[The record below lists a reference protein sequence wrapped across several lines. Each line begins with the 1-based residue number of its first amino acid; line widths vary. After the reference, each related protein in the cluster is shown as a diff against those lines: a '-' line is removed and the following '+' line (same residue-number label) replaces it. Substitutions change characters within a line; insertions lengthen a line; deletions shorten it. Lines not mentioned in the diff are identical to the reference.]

1 MEVNMD
7 TSILVLYVDDSLT
20 MRRIIKNSLT
30 KLGFNNLIEAENG
43 ADALEKIRG
52 KKIGL
57 VLTDWNMPEMTGE
70 EFVRH
75 LRSSQEYKDVPI
87 VMITTRSMKEDVIV
101 AAKLRVNG
109 YIIKP
114 FNLETLQK
122 KLETILK

>member
-1 MEVNMD
+1 MD

>member
-75 LRSSQEYKDVPI
+75 LRNSQEYKDVPI

-114 FNLETLQK
+114 FNLETLEK

>member
-1 MEVNMD
+1 MD

-75 LRSSQEYKDVPI
+75 LRNSQEYKDVPI

-114 FNLETLQK
+114 FNLETLEK

>member
-1 MEVNMD
+1 MD

-75 LRSSQEYKDVPI
+75 LRNSQEYKDVPS

-114 FNLETLQK
+114 FNLETLEK

>member
-1 MEVNMD
+1 MD
-7 TSILVLYVDDSLT
+7 TSIPVLYVDDSLT

-52 KKIGL
+52 KKVGL

-75 LRSSQEYKDVPI
+75 LRNSQEYKDVPI

-114 FNLETLQK
+114 FNLETLEK